1 MSSISTEPNE
11 KDSEALI
18 QSLLPSLPLSYWQEV
33 NQGAGMALNRSCA
46 KMPDLLNLRYNNLYW
61 QELVTSTLT
70 LYLYGA
76 YLDIRT
82 RNSEGPNVRLLGMMD
97 KLRPKVK
104 IFCQLWFENSTQPV
118 LSLVSEYKYIF
129 VSKEGGEEG
138 NNPTNNLQPYLLTCP
153 IPSSNA
159 QKNPVLVSVVEN
171 ACDTSTVLLKV
182 THDKLEEGE
191 EKKKFAV
198 CVKGLDMPDDLTVRL
213 AEWIELVEAM
223 GADKIFLYKYELHH
237 KVDKLLKY
245 YAKSGQVG
253 LRHLTLPGWDLFI
266 LRSFPAIFI
275 DVVFFFCSVYLL
287 SCSFPAI
294 FICSHTHIFTHKV
307 PNQT

>member
-1 MSSISTEPNE
+1 
-11 KDSEALI
+11 
-18 QSLLPSLPLSYWQEV
+18 
-33 NQGAGMALNRSCA
+33 
-46 KMPDLLNLRYNNLYW
+46 MPDLLNLRYNNLYW

-82 RNSEGPNVRLLGMMD
+82 RNPEGPNVRLLGMMD
-97 KLRPKVK
+97 KLRPKVN
-104 IFCQLWFENSTQPV
+104 ISCQLWFENSTQPV

-153 IPSSNA
+153 IPSSHA

-198 CVKGLDMPDDLTVRL
+198 CVKGLDMPDDLTARL

-275 DVVFFFCSVYLL
+275 VVVFFFCNVYLL

-307 PNQT
+307 PNPT